1 MADEKVVPA
10 GTPIIINTSA
20 PAKSDEPSQLR
31 DGREKREAELA
42 EARSKG
48 ANDILKSLGVKKS
61 ERARLVEE
69 IKAGR
74 MKIAEVKQE
83 AEAAKTQAAEAKAEA
98 DAFKPYKDQVDQLTQ
113 ALREYAD
120 AEFAQLPE
128 PLQKSIVDM
137 KLDDPR
143 QRLDM
148 IKVFKKNGVIGLKP
162 SEATGG
168 NSQVATEKKTETPKA
183 EAKKPNPS
191 TTMASSPKG
200 SDAPGGQSLNYYE
213 TWRQLKDSGQDFL
226 AAQYLNLHM
235 VKVME
240 QRPKNS

>member
-1 MADEKVVPA
+1 MADENKTSVPA
-10 GTPIIINTSA
+10 GSTIIINASE
-20 PAKSDEPSQLR
+20 KSKADEPSQLR

-83 AEAAKTQAAEAKAEA
+83 AEAAKTQAAAAQAEA
-98 DAFKPYKDQVDQLTQ
+98 DAFKPYKDQVDQLTA

-120 AEFAQLPE
+120 GEFAQLPE
-128 PLQKSIVDM
+128 PLQKSLVDM

-148 IKVFKKNGVIGLKP
+148 IKVFKKNGVLDSMKP
-162 SEATGG
+162 SEATAG
-168 NSQVATEKKTETPKA
+168 NSQVQTEKKT

-191 TTMASSPKG
+191 NTMATPPKG

-213 TWRQLKDSGQDFL
+213 TWRNLKDSGQDFL

-235 VKVME
+235 GKIME

>member
-10 GTPIIINTSA
+10 GTPIIINTTA
-20 PAKSDEPSQLR
+20 PAKADEPSQLR

-83 AEAAKTQAAEAKAEA
+83 AEAAKTQAAAAQAEA

-148 IKVFKKNGVIGLKP
+148 IKVFKKNGVLGMKP
-162 SEATGG
+162 AEATAG
-168 NSQVATEKKTETPKA
+168 NSQVTEQAKPAET
-183 EAKKPNPS
+183 KKPNPS
-191 TTMASSPKG
+191 TTMATTPKG
-200 SDAPGGQSLNYYE
+200 ADAPGGQSMNYYE
-213 TWRQLKDSGQDFL
+213 TWRQLKDGGQDFL

-235 VKVME
+235 VKIME
-240 QRPKNS
+240 QRPKNR